1 MFHYDSIE
9 KHLSDNH
16 QNILNQ
22 LEIEWPKL
30 AKEYILNID
39 KRINEQVEAENHPHV
54 INNDIQNSNL
64 APDLQRRLILRYST
78 FLFVNLQFIYSQNS
92 QNTRTLTIEEEIQIY
107 ENEMGTPF
115 LACTLIL
122 FLNHC
127 NLIYNNLYSGKSR
140 QENLETAS
148 IVDFYDEQ
156 KAKLP
161 RLHKIVKLLC
171 CVPCS
176 SMPIESLFSI
186 ISNKLTRKTNRL
198 SDETLL
204 NQLVTSFFYQF
215 QTSVDQIL

>member
-1 MFHYDSIE
+1 MTQISESLKINTVSSLEAQWNVYSRYKLKKYQTDIFEEAKLY
-9 KHLSDNH
+9 LL
-16 QNILNQ
+16 LN
-22 LEIEWPKL
+22 L
-30 AKEYILNID
+30 
-39 KRINEQVEAENHPHV
+39 
-54 INNDIQNSNL
+54 
-64 APDLQRRLILRYST
+64 
-78 FLFVNLQFIYSQNS
+78 
-92 QNTRTLTIEEEIQIY
+92 
-107 ENEMGTPF
+107 G
-115 LACTLIL
+115 
-122 FLNHC
+122 

-148 IVDFYDEQ
+148 IVDFFDEQ

-215 QTSVDQIL
+215 KHSVDQIL